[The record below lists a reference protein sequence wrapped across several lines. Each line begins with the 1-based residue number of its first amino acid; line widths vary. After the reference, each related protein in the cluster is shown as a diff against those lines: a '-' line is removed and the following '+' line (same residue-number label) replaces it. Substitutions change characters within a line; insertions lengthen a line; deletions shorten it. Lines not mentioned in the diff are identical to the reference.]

1 MATRPYEEIAARARA
16 SWSPQ
21 AREISE
27 RLGQQLDLE
36 ISDHEVLG
44 RELRAARK
52 AARLTQP
59 ELARIS
65 AVQQAEI
72 SRIERG
78 LGNPTR
84 DTLLRLTA
92 PLGVR
97 LALVPAR
104 PAGRRRTTAD
114 SVGTA

>member
-1 MATRPYEEIAARARA
+1 MENLVATRPYEELAARAR
-16 SWSPQ
+16 SGWSQQ

-27 RLGQQLDLE
+27 RLGEQLDLE
-36 ISDHEVLG
+36 ISGQEALG

-59 ELARIS
+59 ELAEVS

-84 DTLLRLTA
+84 DTFLRLTG

-97 LALVPAR
+97 LALVPVSDPR
-104 PAGRRRTTAD
+104 L
-114 SVGTA
+114 

>member
-1 MATRPYEEIAARARA
+1 MATRPYEELAAQVRA
-16 SWSPQ
+16 SWSPR

-36 ISDHEVLG
+36 ISDPELLG

-59 ELARIS
+59 ELAQIS

-84 DTLLRLTA
+84 DTLLRLTV

-97 LALVPAR
+97 LALVPAHPVDGPR
-104 PAGRRRTTAD
+104 
-114 SVGTA
+114 

>member
-1 MATRPYEEIAARARA
+1 MITRPYEELAAPARA
-16 SWSPQ
+16 SWGPQ

-27 RLGQQLDLE
+27 RLGRQLDLE
-36 ISDHEVLG
+36 ISDPEVLG

-52 AARLTQP
+52 AAHLTQP
-59 ELARIS
+59 ELAQIT

-84 DTLLRLTA
+84 DTLLRLTV

-97 LALVPAR
+97 LALVPAPR
-104 PAGRRRTTAD
+104 PIDAPR
-114 SVGTA
+114 